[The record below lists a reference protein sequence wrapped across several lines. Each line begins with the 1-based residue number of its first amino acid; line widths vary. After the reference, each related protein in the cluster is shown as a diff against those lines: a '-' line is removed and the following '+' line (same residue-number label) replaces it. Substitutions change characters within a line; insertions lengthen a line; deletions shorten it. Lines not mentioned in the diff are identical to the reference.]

1 MRLLTLG
8 DRPSAIRSLLA
19 LESRTES
26 VTLLPA
32 AAKAAGLAPADCAAF
47 ETVVRVYPGDRG
59 ALLTALLAHVTLS
72 PGSAVFVPAGVPHS
86 YIHGLGL
93 EVMTTS
99 DNVLRLGLT
108 PKPIF
113 IEEAIE
119 ALDLGAS
126 PQVLHRHVG
135 EIIAPAGAPFEALL
149 ARGLMGTI
157 DADARDGHVNSGSET
172 SGIQEQAAQSILRQG
187 RFRLC
192 LAIEGAATITT
203 DTESV
208 VLNAGTAA
216 ILPHEDSA
224 ARVSAPG
231 LVALVAGG

>member
-1 MRLLTLG
+1 
-8 DRPSAIRSLLA
+8 
-19 LESRTES
+19 
-26 VTLLPA
+26 
-32 AAKAAGLAPADCAAF
+32 
-47 ETVVRVYPGDRG
+47 
-59 ALLTALLAHVTLS
+59 
-72 PGSAVFVPAGVPHS
+72 
-86 YIHGLGL
+86 
-93 EVMTTS
+93 MTTS